1 VTNRSIPGY
10 IGRGLRVRGSL
21 LGAGDLIIDGRFEGE
36 IKVDGTIEVGADG
49 TVCSP
54 VEAGSVVVQG
64 LLEGAVLAGASVAIH
79 PGGRLLGDVRADRVA
94 LSDGAYLEGAVIMD
108 FDLPAELSERA

>member
-10 IGRGLRVRGSL
+10 IGKGLRVRGKL
-21 LGAGDLIIDGRFEGE
+21 TGAGDLIIDGRFEGE

-49 TVCSP
+49 AAGAP

-64 LLEGAVLAGASVAIH
+64 VLEGAVRADDAVAIQ
-79 PGGRLLGDVRADRVA
+79 PGGRLLGDVRASRVS
-94 LSDGAYLEGAVIMD
+94 LSDGAYLEGSVIMD
-108 FDLPAELSERA
+108 FDLPADFSEHV